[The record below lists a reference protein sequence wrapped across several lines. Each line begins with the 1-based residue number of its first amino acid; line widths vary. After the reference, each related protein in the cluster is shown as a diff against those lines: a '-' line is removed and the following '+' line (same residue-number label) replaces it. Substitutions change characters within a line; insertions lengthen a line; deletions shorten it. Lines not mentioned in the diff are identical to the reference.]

1 MIYKNTVLNIIDNCG
16 ARKAKCIHILGKF
29 KWAKIGDLILV
40 VLRKF
45 YNQKKKIKKGGI
57 YLGIITGVNY
67 WVLRASGFYYKFYGN
82 RVIIFSLQFK
92 FLATRVYGLISK
104 EFKKKIYRFRGVR
117 FYYKLL
123 AYSSTVL

>member
-1 MIYKNTVLNIIDNCG
+1 MIYKNTLLNIIDNSG

-29 KWAKIGDLILV
+29 KWAKVGNLILV

-45 YNQKKKIKKGGI
+45 YNLKKKIKKGGI
-57 YLGIITGVNY
+57 YLGTIIGVKY
-67 WVLRASGFYYKFYGN
+67 WNNRKNGFIYRFTDN
-82 RVIIFSLQFK
+82 RILIFNLQFK
-92 FLATRVYGLISK
+92 FLATRIYGLISK

-123 AYSSTVL
+123 AYSSSVL

>member
-1 MIYKNTVLNIIDNCG
+1 MIQKNTLLNILDNCG

-29 KWAKIGDLILV
+29 KWAKVGDLILV

-45 YNQKKKIKKGGI
+45 YNLKKKIKKGNV
-57 YLGIITGVNY
+57 YLGAILGVKY
-67 WVLRASGFYYKFYGN
+67 WNIRKNGFLYRFFDN
-82 RVIIFSLQFK
+82 RVLIFNLQFK

-104 EFKKKIYRFRGVR
+104 EFKKKVYRFRGVR

-123 AYSSTVL
+123 AYSSSVL

>member
-1 MIYKNTVLNIIDNCG
+1 MIYKSTLLNIIDNSG
-16 ARKAKCIHILGKF
+16 ARKAKCIHVLGKF
-29 KWAKIGDLILV
+29 KWAQVGDLILV

-45 YNQKKKIKKGGI
+45 YNLKKKIKKGSI
-57 YLGIITGVNY
+57 YLGVITGVRC
-67 WVLRASGFYYKFYGN
+67 WVTRPNGFFYRFFDN
-82 RVIIFSLQFK
+82 RVIVFNLQFK

-104 EFKKKIYRFRGVR
+104 EFKKKFYRFRGVL

>member
-57 YLGIITGVNY
+57 YLGVITGVTY
-67 WVLRASGFYYKFYGN
+67 WVL
-82 RVIIFSLQFK
+82 L
-92 FLATRVYGLISK
+92 
-104 EFKKKIYRFRGVR
+104 
-117 FYYKLL
+117 
-123 AYSSTVL
+123 

>member
-1 MIYKNTVLNIIDNCG
+1 MIYKNTILNIIDNCG

-29 KWAKIGDLILV
+29 KWAKTGDLILI

-45 YNQKKKIKKGGI
+45 YNLKKKIKKGGI
-57 YLGIITGVNY
+57 YLGIIVGVNY
-67 WVLRASGFYYKFYGN
+67 WKKRPNGFYYRFFDN
-82 RVIIFSLQFK
+82 RILIFNLQFK

-104 EFKKKIYRFRGVR
+104 EFKKKVYRFRNIR

>member
-1 MIYKNTVLNIIDNCG
+1 MIYKNSFLNIIDNSG
-16 ARKAKCIHILGKF
+16 ARKAKCIHVLGKY
-29 KWAKIGDLILV
+29 KWAKVGNTILV

-45 YNQKKKIKKGGI
+45 YNLKKKIKKGNV
-57 YLGIITGVNY
+57 YLGIIIGVKY
-67 WVLRASGFYYKFYGN
+67 WVCRPTGFYYRFFQN
-82 RVIIFSLQFK
+82 RIIIFNLQFK

-104 EFKKKIYRFRGVR
+104 EFKKKVYRFRGLR

>member
-1 MIYKNTVLNIIDNCG
+1 MNIIDNCG

-29 KWAKIGDLILV
+29 KWAKVGDLILV

-45 YNQKKKIKKGGI
+45 YNLKKKIKKGII
-57 YLGIITGVNY
+57 YLGAIVGLKYWNYRKTGFIY
-67 WVLRASGFYYKFYGN
+67 RLTDN
-82 RVIIFSLQFK
+82 RVLIFNLQFK
-92 FLATRVYGLISK
+92 FLATRIYGLISK

-123 AYSSTVL
+123 SYSSAVL

>member
-1 MIYKNTVLNIIDNCG
+1 MIYKNTILNIVDNCG

-29 KWAKIGDLILV
+29 LWAKVGDLILV

-45 YNQKKKIKKGGI
+45 FNLKKKIKKGCI
-57 YLGIITGVNY
+57 YLGIVIGVKY
-67 WVLRASGFYYKFYGN
+67 WSIRSTGFYYRFFNN
-82 RVIIFSLQFK
+82 RVLIFNLQFK

-104 EFKKKIYRFRGVR
+104 EFKKKVYRFRGIR

-123 AYSSTVL
+123 SYSSTVL

>member
-1 MIYKNTVLNIIDNCG
+1 MLLQESPIE
-16 ARKAKCIHILGKF
+16 
-29 KWAKIGDLILV
+29 
-40 VLRKF
+40 
-45 YNQKKKIKKGGI
+45 
-57 YLGIITGVNY
+57 
-67 WVLRASGFYYKFYGN
+67 FYYKFYGN
-82 RVIIFSLQFK
+82 RVIIFNLQFK